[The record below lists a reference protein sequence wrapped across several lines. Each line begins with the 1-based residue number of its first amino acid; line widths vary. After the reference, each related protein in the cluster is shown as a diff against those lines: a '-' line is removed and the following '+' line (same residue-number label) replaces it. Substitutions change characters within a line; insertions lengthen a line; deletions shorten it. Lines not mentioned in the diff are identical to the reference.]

1 MDNKKDKSKDKNKAI
16 NDKLKKMAKLD
27 LQKKLFFGKKN
38 NSVFE
43 TFETKESNLQMT
55 NNIGSYMVNF
65 AMGNVKKWWK
75 PLALIGI
82 CGIVVINTIS
92 SAIGSIGS
100 VAYAGTPEITD
111 ENKDRLKEMME
122 SLDQA
127 TGRNLVKDFTLEGE
141 TEDWKAVLSL
151 LMGYYKNNLED
162 FSENVTGSG
171 GDWRNGQISID
182 GLNFIKT
189 HEGFSSVPYNIND
202 GTWTIGYGTT
212 QRYEPEAYNRLAPKC
227 TESQA
232 SLVLMENVKNK
243 YASNVLAQIKKSG
256 RDLSDFKQHHF
267 DALVSFQYNE
277 GSIQDETFWRL
288 FCYGASYEEVAR
300 VMATTKIGFGG
311 GVVTRRKAEADLFSK
326 GTYPPVNIFDYG
338 AGVPVAPSTGGM
350 AGINN
355 NSNAAKFYNAINEVS
370 ADHKTLKRKTFYDV
384 IDTVGLDDE
393 QKSIATAL
401 YEIDAWEGV
410 FGKGYDYSFKL
421 TGSYSSSAI
430 LGDYSNLSIPRQEI
444 LSIAQQICDL
454 NIFYLWGGR
463 EYDMNKPIN
472 QINRLDCSGFTAFC
486 YQKVFGVRYFNG
498 IDTYT
503 QVKYCTEIP
512 ADQAIPGDLVFNN
525 SLGHTLIYAG
535 EKDGKKYFYH
545 APSSGKVIQCS
556 TYHNNIKFY
565 RLNNVDYDAV
575 YDRRW

>member
-1 MDNKKDKSKDKNKAI
+1 MSKIDKNKAV
-16 NDKLKKMAKLD
+16 NDKLKKMVKLD

-38 NSVFE
+38 NNIFE
-43 TFETKESNLQMT
+43 TLETKDSNLQMT
-55 NNIGSYMVNF
+55 HDITSHIFDIATGK
-65 AMGNVKKWWK
+65 VKKWGK
-75 PLALIGI
+75 ILAMVAIG
-82 CGIVVINTIS
+82 GVVVVNTIS
-92 SAIGSIGS
+92 SAISS
-100 VAYAGTPEITD
+100 VASITYAGTPEITD

-141 TEDWKAVLSL
+141 SEDWKAVLSL

-171 GDWRNGQISID
+171 GDWRNGQVSID

-189 HEGFSSVPYNIND
+189 HEGFSSVPYNIGDN
-202 GTWTIGYGTT
+202 TLTIGYGTT

-243 YASNVLAQIKKSG
+243 YASNVLTQIKKSG

-338 AGVPVAPSTGGM
+338 AGKPVAPSTGGM

-355 NSNAAKFYNAINEVS
+355 NSNAAKLYNAINEVS
-370 ADHKTLKRKTFYDV
+370 VDHKTLKRKTFYDV
-384 IDTVGLDDE
+384 IDTVGFDDE
-393 QKSIATAL
+393 QKSIATVL

-410 FGKGYDYSFKL
+410 FGKGYDYNFKL
-421 TGSYSSSAI
+421 IGSYSSSTI

-454 NIFYLWGGR
+454 SIYYLWGGR

-503 QVKYCTEIP
+503 QVKYCTEVP

-535 EKDGKKYFYH
+535 EKEGKRYFYH

-556 TYHNNIKFY
+556 TYHNNIKYY

>member
-43 TFETKESNLQMT
+43 SFETQESNLQMT
-55 NNIGSYMVNF
+55 NNIGNYMVNF

-75 PLALIGI
+75 PLAMIGI
-82 CGIVVINTIS
+82 CGIVVVNTIT
-92 SAIGSIGS
+92 SAIGTIGS

-127 TGRNLVKDFTLEGE
+127 TGRNLVKDFTLEGK

-151 LMGYYKNNLED
+151 LMGYYKNNLSE
-162 FSENVTGSG
+162 FNENVTGSG
-171 GDWRNGQISID
+171 GDWQNGQISID

-189 HEGFSSVPYNIND
+189 HEGFSSTPYNIGDN
-202 GTWTIGYGTT
+202 TMTIGYGTT

-243 YASNVLAQIKKSG
+243 YASNVLTQIKKSG

-338 AGVPVAPSTGGM
+338 AGKPVTPSTGGM

-355 NSNAAKFYNAINEVS
+355 NSNVAKFYNAINEVS
-370 ADHKTLKRKTFYDV
+370 SDHKTLKRKTFYDV

-454 NIFYLWGGR
+454 GIFYLYGGR

-472 QINRLDCSGFTAFC
+472 EINRLDCSGFTAFC

-503 QVKYCTEIP
+503 QVKYCTEVP

-535 EKDGKKYFYH
+535 EKEGKRYFYH

-556 TYHNNIKFY
+556 TYHNNIKYY
-565 RLNNVDYDAV
+565 RLNGVDYDAV

>member
-43 TFETKESNLQMT
+43 SFETQDSNLQMT

-75 PLALIGI
+75 PLAMIGI

-127 TGRNLVKDFTLEGE
+127 TGRNLVKDFTLEGK

-151 LMGYYKNNLED
+151 LMGYYKNNLSE
-162 FSENVTGSG
+162 FNENVTGSG
-171 GDWRNGQISID
+171 GDWQNGQISID

-189 HEGFSSVPYNIND
+189 HEGFSSTPYNIGDN
-202 GTWTIGYGTT
+202 TMTIGYGTT

-338 AGVPVAPSTGGM
+338 AGKPVAPSTGGM
-350 AGINN
+350 AGINS

-393 QKSIATAL
+393 QKSIATA
-401 YEIDAWEGV
+401 
-410 FGKGYDYSFKL
+410 
-421 TGSYSSSAI
+421 
-430 LGDYSNLSIPRQEI
+430 
-444 LSIAQQICDL
+444 
-454 NIFYLWGGR
+454 
-463 EYDMNKPIN
+463 
-472 QINRLDCSGFTAFC
+472 
-486 YQKVFGVRYFNG
+486 
-498 IDTYT
+498 
-503 QVKYCTEIP
+503 
-512 ADQAIPGDLVFNN
+512 
-525 SLGHTLIYAG
+525 
-535 EKDGKKYFYH
+535 
-545 APSSGKVIQCS
+545 
-556 TYHNNIKFY
+556 
-565 RLNNVDYDAV
+565 
-575 YDRRW
+575 

>member
-1 MDNKKDKSKDKNKAI
+1 MSKVDKNKVV

-75 PLALIGI
+75 PLAMIGI
-82 CGIVVINTIS
+82 CGIVVVNTIT
-92 SAIGSIGS
+92 SAIGTIGS

-127 TGRNLVKDFTLEGE
+127 TGRNLVKDFTLEGK

-189 HEGFSSVPYNIND
+189 HEGFSSVPYNIGDN
-202 GTWTIGYGTT
+202 TMTIGYGTT

-338 AGVPVAPSTGGM
+338 AGKPVTPSTGGM

-355 NSNAAKFYNAINEVS
+355 NSNVAKFYNAINEVS
-370 ADHKTLKRKTFYDV
+370 TDHKTLKRKTFYDV

-454 NIFYLWGGR
+454 NIYYLWGGR
-463 EYDMNKPIN
+463 EYNMSKPIS
-472 QINRLDCSGFTAFC
+472 QVNRMDCSGFTGYLMA
-486 YQKVFGVRYFNG
+486 KVFGATYYNG
-498 IDTYT
+498 TDTYH
-503 QVKYCTEIP
+503 QINYCYEVP
-512 ADQAIPGDLVFNN
+512 ADQAIPGDIVFNH

-545 APSSGKVIQCS
+545 APETNKVIQCS
-556 TYHNNIKFY
+556 TYHNNITFH
-565 RLNNVDYDAV
+565 RLKNVEIRSTYIIKKKNIV
-575 YDRRW
+575 